1 MGIRFNTNVSS
12 INFARQQYFGIAT
25 NKKFK
30 EDISSPSRING
41 TGDDAP
47 SSPLRMKELSKLPLN
62 DSPLLESS
70 LALFILDGI
79 EKPQKT
85 IASIRSN
92 FGTLHDRQETSIKN
106 ISMTAGNTPEVN
118 RGIRDADVAEQ
129 TSRLTSS
136 QIQRQAGESV
146 LATANLPTG
155 LAAVLL
161 NE

>member
-12 INFARQQYFGIAT
+12 ISFLRHRFTDIAAS
-25 NKKFK
+25 KKLK

-47 SSPLRMKELSKLPLN
+47 SGPLRMKELSKQPLN
-62 DSPLLESS
+62 DSPLLDSS

-79 EKPQKT
+79 ETPQKR

-92 FGTLHDRQETSIKN
+92 FGTLHDRHETSIKN
-106 ISMTAGNTPEVN
+106 LNMTTGNSPEVN
-118 RGIRDADVAEQ
+118 SGIRDADVAEQ

-136 QIQRQAGESV
+136 QIQQQAGVSV
-146 LATANLPTG
+146 LAASNLTTG
-155 LAAVLL
+155 IAALL
-161 NE
+161 LDE